1 MHETL
6 SGRGRLL
13 DRSTQDIV
21 CNVEYEIHIHTS
33 LRQIRSGF
41 PPVHEVEYA
50 VTKLNPLNNT
60 RLDKESYTLIT
71 EGEDSEFFNVKNL
84 GSSFHI
90 VR

>member
-1 MHETL
+1 M
-6 SGRGRLL
+6 
-13 DRSTQDIV
+13 
-21 CNVEYEIHIHTS
+21 
-33 LRQIRSGF
+33 
-41 PPVHEVEYA
+41 
-50 VTKLNPLNNT
+50 TKLNPLNNT